1 MPRVP
6 FRAALAALVVAVL
19 SAAPALAREDGAPA
33 RALGMSDAVRSL
45 GFGTSGLYF
54 NPAAMSQAMSYAIDI
69 GYGWRSWG
77 PAHNAHL
84 SFVDSKTNPDVGGG
98 AGYTYTYRK
107 KDDIKTQTHDLRFA
121 VSSVVRGKTVQF
133 CYGGG
138 FRYMKIERD
147 GPGTAA
153 YDMDKWAP
161 TLDLGVLLGVNDFF
175 FIGVAAQNMLKMPV
189 AKSPKAQERQ
199 PFGARS
205 VGIGV
210 GIQYSILHV
219 GVDVDLDLQTKGEN
233 KVTASPMVGLELTL
247 AQSIAIRAGYHWDR
261 VSNLL
266 HSQHRISA
274 GLGYVSQY
282 VGVDV
287 GYAHD
292 VMHAS
297 DYVIESSIR
306 IFLP

>member
-1 MPRVP
+1 MPRVISP
-6 FRAALAALVVAVL
+6 AFLAAFLVAVL
-19 SAAPALAREDGAPA
+19 AASPALSREDGAPA

-54 NPAAMSQAMSYAIDI
+54 NPAAMSQSQSYAIDL

-77 PAHNAHL
+77 KAHNGHI

-98 AGYTYTYRK
+98 AGYTYAYRK
-107 KDDIKTQTHDLRFA
+107 MGDVTTQTHDLRFA
-121 VSSVVRGKTVQF
+121 VSSQVRGKSVQF

-138 FRYMKIERD
+138 FRYLKIERS
-147 GPGTAA
+147 GPGTA

-189 AKSPKAQERQ
+189 AKSPRAQDRL

-205 VGIGV
+205 VGIGM
-210 GIQYSILHV
+210 GIQYSILHF
-219 GVDVDLDLQTKGEN
+219 GVDVDLDLQTRGEN

-247 AQSIAIRAGYHWDR
+247 AQSIALRAGFHWDR
-261 VSNLL
+261 VSNLA
-266 HSQHRISA
+266 HDQYRISA

-292 VMHAS
+292 VMHSA